1 MIALWL
7 KAKSL
12 DENSQTRISLALSL
26 PVQKSFVKED
36 TLTEGGSQS
45 LDEVTKSND
54 NPYNFMNKTNMNKS

>member
-12 DENSQTRISLALSL
+12 DENSQTKISLALSL
-26 PVQKSFVKED
+26 PDQKSFLKED

-45 LDEVTKSND
+45 
-54 NPYNFMNKTNMNKS
+54 